1 MNTKSLYS
9 ILAIIVI
16 VIVAGVVYMQSGKKT
31 SEQVETS
38 SAVMQ
43 NLESTPNENKNSE
56 IPTDGSPAVPTTEGE
71 YSGETDVTD
80 VDVAVHEISFNGTAY
95 SPATI
100 EIKNGD
106 IVVFK
111 NESDK
116 KFWPASAM
124 HPDHLIYPEFD
135 PKKGI
140 EAGGTWQFKF
150 TKVGKWGFH
159 DHLTPTA
166 YGSITVKE

>member
-16 VIVAGVVYMQSGKKT
+16 ALVAGAVYMQSSKKT
-31 SEQVETS
+31 SEQAEIRSEVMTNQE
-38 SAVMQ
+38 SAP
-43 NLESTPNENKNSE
+43 SDNKNSE
-56 IPTDGSPAVPTTEGE
+56 NPTDSTPAVPTTEGQ
-71 YSGETDVTD
+71 YSGESDVTD
-80 VDVAVHEISFNGTAY
+80 VDVAVHEISFNGVAY
-95 SPATI
+95 TPANI

-106 IVVFK
+106 IVIFK
-111 NESDK
+111 NEGEK